1 MSRTPGTDYEAH
13 AHKRGTRVIR
23 CRKTVLK
30 LWESAVVGMRAGLM
44 AGVPAA
50 LGSLAN

>member
-23 CRKTVLK
+23 CRKTGLK
-30 LWESAVVGMRAGLM
+30 LWESVVGMRAGLM
-44 AGVPAA
+44 VGVPAA